1 MGSLESAAA
10 ASLCPQGCY
19 WPCEH
24 RGALQHDARPTT
36 AAPMPVHDDQGQPL
50 RRCRTCGGTFY
61 SLLVHAREHER
72 LRTLGVMPERYP
84 KQWPVVLPRP

>member
-1 MGSLESAAA
+1 MSSLESDAG

-24 RGALQHDARPTT
+24 RGAPQLEVS
-36 AAPMPVHDDQGQPL
+36 AAASPMPVHDEQGQPL
-50 RRCRTCGGTFY
+50 QRCQVCGGTFY
-61 SLLVHAREHER
+61 SLISHAREHER
-72 LRTLGVMPERYP
+72 LRTLGLMPERYP